1 MSALEAALSYAR
13 DGLPVLPLWSVK
25 PGVSGLVCACGKEGC
40 SSPGKHPDARLAP
53 HGVHSAAVDEELIRR
68 WWRSRPQA
76 NVGIAAGR
84 VIVLDI
90 DPRHHGDRS
99 LAELER
105 AHEALPPTWRAIT
118 GGAGVHIYFAAP
130 QGIKAGNTAGKIARG
145 IDVRTR
151 GGFVAAPPSAHISGR
166 AYAWDRSPHDT
177 ALAALPAW
185 LATLIDPPAPAPRR
199 IPRTRSAPHAELKLA
214 GILRT
219 IARARAGE
227 RNCVTFWGACR
238 LAEMVAAGNL
248 TRDQAIALAIE
259 AASRTGL
266 SRTEALRTA
275 QSAFRSAA
283 A

>member
-1 MSALEAALSYAR
+1 VSVLEAALSYAR
-13 DGLPVLPLWSVK
+13 IGLPVLPLWSVK
-25 PGVSGLVCACGKEGC
+25 PGVSGFVCACGKEGC
-40 SSPGKHPDARLAP
+40 SSPGKHPNARLAP
-53 HGVHSAAVDEELIRR
+53 QGVHSASLDEELIRR
-68 WWRSRPQA
+68 WWRARPAA

-99 LAELER
+99 LAQLE
-105 AHEALPPTWRAIT
+105 AVHGALPPTWRAIT

-130 QGIKAGNTAGKIARG
+130 QGINAGNTAGKIARG

-151 GGFVAAPPSAHISGR
+151 GGLVAAPPSAHISGR
-166 AYAWDRSPHDT
+166 SYAWDRAPHDT
-177 ALAALPAW
+177 ALAEMPAW
-185 LATLIDPPAPAPRR
+185 LATLIDPPPPPPRH
-199 IPRTRSAPHAELKLA
+199 IPRTRSAPHAEIKLA

-219 IARARAGE
+219 IARAQAGE

-238 LAEMVAAGNL
+238 LAEMVGAGAL
-248 TRDQAIALAIE
+248 SRDHAIALAVE

-283 A
+283 P